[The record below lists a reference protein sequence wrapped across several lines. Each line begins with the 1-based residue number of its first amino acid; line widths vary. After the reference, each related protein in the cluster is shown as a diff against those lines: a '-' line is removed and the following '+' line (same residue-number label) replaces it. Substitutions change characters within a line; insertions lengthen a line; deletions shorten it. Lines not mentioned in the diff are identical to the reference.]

1 MTAPP
6 PHLIHEKGRLLEIAT
21 KLYFERVMPVEAVY
35 YWRDWAH
42 QQGLPI
48 QDIGIDL
55 VAIFEGQPWAIQ
67 CKLWQKEVDWPDLG
81 TFVASLTK
89 KDLPFTGGYL
99 VVESLT
105 RQAERQLEELEKPL
119 RILSAR
125 EILNTLRD
133 EYGLSE
139 EAILQEKPLPPK
151 TPKTLRPYQEKAVRA
166 AVEHFQHHHRGKLL
180 MPPGTGKT
188 LVSLRITEELL
199 AHKIQSPTSP
209 HLSSSIQGKSSL
221 SSPLSQGSI
230 SALFLL
236 RRRKVSAP
244 SLLPSRRGSISAP
257 LLLRRGKVSAPCFL
271 RFCRGSV
278 RSCLLLSS
286 LMVGRL
292 SGSLLRLLCFF
303 CVRLLR
309 FWTRVS
315 RCGGGRAVS
324 PCT

>member
-6 PHLIHEKGRLLEIAT
+6 SHLIHEKGRLLEIAT

-48 QDIGIDL
+48 QDTGIDL

-89 KDLPFTGGYL
+89 KDLPFAGGYL

-199 AHKIQSPTSP
+199 AHRIQSPTSP
-209 HLSSSIQGKSSL
+209 HLASSIREESL
-221 SSPLSQGSI
+221 SSVFLLPLAGRASRLFFFFAGGKSQLPVFFPLAGGASRLLFFFAGGKSRLRVFFAFAGGACALVFF
-230 SALFLL
+230 SAL
-236 RRRKVSAP
+236 
-244 SLLPSRRGSISAP
+244 
-257 LLLRRGKVSAPCFL
+257 
-271 RFCRGSV
+271 
-278 RSCLLLSS
+278 
-286 LMVGRL
+286 
-292 SGSLLRLLCFF
+292 
-303 CVRLLR
+303 
-309 FWTRVS
+309 
-315 RCGGGRAVS
+315 
-324 PCT
+324 

>member
-1 MTAPP
+1 MCAALAHP
-6 PHLIHEKGRLLEIAT
+6 IHEKGRLLERGT

-48 QDIGIDL
+48 QDTGIDL

-67 CKLWQKEVDWPDLG
+67 CKLWQKEVDWSDLG

-89 KDLPFTGGYL
+89 KDLPFAGGYL

-105 RQAERQLEELEKPL
+105 QLAERQLEQLEKSL

-139 EAILQEKPLPPK
+139 EAIVQEKPIPPK

-209 HLSSSIQGKSSL
+209 HCGILHQGGKSQL
-221 SSPLSQGSI
+221 P
-230 SALFLL
+230 LFLPL
-236 RRRKVSAP
+236 AGGEV
-244 SLLPSRRGSISAP
+244 SAP
-257 LLLRRGKVSAPCFL
+257 LLLQPRRVRRGKVSAPCFL

-292 SGSLLRLLCFF
+292 SSPLLRLWCFF

-309 FWTRVS
+309 FWTRV
-315 RCGGGRAVS
+315 
-324 PCT
+324 